1 VRVRSRTGG
10 KGRGGVWALAGL
22 LVALGCGGGCGGP
35 AGPDPKAEAQQK
47 AEADA
52 MMRPYEGGGTAKPV
66 VESDTDAK

>member
-1 VRVRSRTGG
+1 M
-10 KGRGGVWALAGL
+10 AGL